1 MSEVFQEDE
10 SQEQSQD
17 ANSTDQHIPDKVQID
32 GEEIDVR
39 QAIADHKNK
48 KDWQKS
54 QTQRDQEI
62 AEQKKEVN
70 DLLNKVVDQIAPNNK
85 GAVDAVQTTF
95 DLDSAMENIP
105 DPIEDEKGYKRGIA
119 NLLKEYG
126 DNLKTELSQ
135 QTESLKA
142 ETQSQIASQSQK
154 DRIVQDNLR
163 MVRDYVANHVGDVS
177 EPELNE
183 VVKRVGQ
190 KWGSEYGSEDSS
202 GAFRYNNTAVEEA
215 IWGVPSLRT
224 RLMAS
229 ETNEARKEGLTG
241 RQRGQQGTAPTNRTA
256 TSRPSNNAPI
266 GDKINWLRSLE
277 GDAVQRAVSNMKP
290 DERNT
295 MLRALY
301 DGA

>member
-17 ANSTDQHIPDKVQID
+17 ANSTDQQIPDKVQID

-62 AEQKKEVN
+62 AEQRKEVN
-70 DLLNKVVDQIAPNNK
+70 DLLNKVVDQVAPNNK
-85 GAVDAVQTTF
+85 GAADAVQTTF

-163 MVRDYVANHVGDVS
+163 MVRDYVANTLGDDVT
-177 EPELNE
+177 ETDVND
-183 VVKRVGQ
+183 VIKRVGQ
-190 KWGSEYGSEDSS
+190 KWGPEYGTEDSS
-202 GAFRYNNTAVEEA
+202 GAFRYNEHAVEEA
-215 IWGVPSLRT
+215 LWGVPALRT
-224 RLMAS
+224 RLIAS
-229 ETNEARKEGLTG
+229 QTNEARKEGLTG
-241 RQRGQQGTAPTNRTA
+241 RQKGQQGSPSANRTVA
-256 TSRPSNNAPI
+256 RPTNNAPI
-266 GDKINWLRSLE
+266 GDKIEWLRSLGE
-277 GDAVQRAVSNMKP
+277 DEMGRAVSRMNS
-290 DERNT
+290 DERNN

-301 DGA
+301 NGS